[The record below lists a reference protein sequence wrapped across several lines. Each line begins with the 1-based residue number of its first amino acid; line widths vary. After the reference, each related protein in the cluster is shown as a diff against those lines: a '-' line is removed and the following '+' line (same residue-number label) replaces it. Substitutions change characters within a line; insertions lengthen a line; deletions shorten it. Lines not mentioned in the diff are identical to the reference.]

1 MEKKLKLAEEINYF
15 LSMHDV
21 YESSDYETIDVPVK
35 ILVNRNTISKHN
47 SISVDF
53 IYPGHDINI
62 YGSPR
67 FNHVL
72 IDEQKIHFISVSE
85 AKPNKK
91 NSVWFFYQKKKDL
104 IRDEKIE
111 KILN

>member
-47 SISVDF
+47 SISADF